1 MQEIQGSR
9 LREYEGS
16 RQRLG
21 ITREIVYL
29 QQTPPREIVIVHLE
43 VNDPEQV
50 LSKLVASAF
59 AFDRWLKRQ
68 ILEIHGL
75 DLSQLLPATSKEL
88 VFAWQAT

>member
-9 LREYEGS
+9 RNEYEGS

-21 ITREIVYL
+21 ITREMVYL
-29 QQTPPREIVIVHLE
+29 QQAPRREIVIVQLE
-43 VNDPEQV
+43 ADDPEQV
-50 LSKLVASAF
+50 FSRLVASAF

-75 DLSQLLPATSKEL
+75 DLSQSLPATSKEL
-88 VFAWQAT
+88 VFTWQAS